1 MAEEAPVKEPLFT
14 DVCIAII
21 PSEDLDAQETETII
35 QRIEASGGKHFPL
48 FESVQQ
54 IDLSTVTHIIS
65 TSIDFPQY
73 SQAVEQGVYVVK
85 PSWVHQSEGKGK
97 LCAARQHSPDPS
109 QFFQD
114 VILTCGDL
122 PDGDKDA
129 IIAGVMALG
138 GQYSG
143 PLTKFVTHLV
153 TLTDDFPKCVTAV
166 EKHAGAKMV
175 LPHWFDACL
184 KLGKKINERPYM
196 FPNPPYRQTILPRPA
211 NSDSPHVE
219 GATAAVPT
227 GQLPNTPPPSP
238 SKHRKNLNAFAYKKV
253 FLGADL
259 NIPDHLKK
267 TLGDLINHGGGTMTE
282 KVDDCHIYIGQF
294 RDGVDYVAASRA
306 RKEVANLAWLYH
318 VINVNKYTNPLSK
331 LLHYPIPRHG
341 IDGFQNLKI
350 SISSYSGD
358 ARIYL
363 ENLIHYCGAEFTK
376 TMKQDNSHLI
386 TAHTRSEKF
395 EAAQEWNI
403 NVTNHLWLEECY
415 AKCTVMTVSNNKYT
429 EFPPVTNLG
438 EVCGQ
443 TVLDMKAVER
453 IYFPAPRESPVKS
466 VTAAQKKPARTA
478 VPASSMTVAS
488 YTPSKSAA
496 ISAPIPIAEDDDE
509 EDDEEEP
516 RPQTAKKPRSRTSKA
531 APTPAA
537 EDVLMLDDDETAAEP
552 TTAPRSRGRPRKSAA
567 TPRLLNNDKENG
579 SPAPRTSGRAAAN
592 IARAAIHNAA
602 PDIALYEKES
612 KRKGGVTHGGRR
624 SGLFDEPLSSP
635 IPQDSKKGKKRKSD
649 EHTYD
654 VTAQDSELSD
664 GETQARLA
672 SKGTIAK
679 KAKTTLTVKYRMM
692 VTGDDRWVGNMKKE
706 SDDKIKLKALGVELT
721 TNPRDDNGIDI
732 LVAPGIKRTKKFVA
746 ALASAP
752 MVVDSKYLDYAL
764 SKNKLMDSPPMLVDR
779 KSEEVM
785 GCTLADALERAK
797 TNKRRLLRGW
807 NIYVTEGIVGGFDT
821 YKEIIEVNGG
831 VATLYKGR
839 TGLKITKRMTPDE
852 YPDAGD
858 EVQHQGGEEEYEN
871 VYLVSSEKDA
881 DVKLWKTLRS
891 LVEKQGLKPRIVESN
906 WLLNAA
912 MSQQVSW
919 DEKWELDEAK
929 VVSQRDR

>member
-1 MAEEAPVKEPLFT
+1 MAEEAPVKEPLFA

-48 FESVQQ
+48 LETEQQ

-85 PSWVHQSEGKGK
+85 PSWVHQSQGKGK

-129 IIAGVMALG
+129 IIAGVIALG

-143 PLTKFVTHLV
+143 PLTKLVTHLV
-153 TLTDDFPKCVTAV
+153 TLTDDSPKCVTAV
-166 EKHAGAKMV
+166 EKHSSAKMV

-196 FPNPPYRQTILPRPA
+196 FPNPPYRQTVLPRPA

-282 KVDDCHIYIGQF
+282 NVDDCHIYIGQY

-466 VTAAQKKPARTA
+466 VAAAQKKPARTT

-496 ISAPIPIAEDDDE
+496 ISAPIPIAED
-509 EDDEEEP
+509 
-516 RPQTAKKPRSRTSKA
+516 
-531 APTPAA
+531 
-537 EDVLMLDDDETAAEP
+537 
-552 TTAPRSRGRPRKSAA
+552 RGRPRKSAA
-567 TPRLLNNDKENG
+567 TPRLLNNDKENE

-635 IPQDSKKGKKRKSD
+635 IPQDPKKGKKRKSD

-721 TNPRDDNGIDI
+721 TNPRDENGIDI

-764 SKNKLMDSPPMLVDR
+764 SKNKLMESPPMLVDR

-797 TNKRRLLRGW
+797 ANKRRLLRGW

-839 TGLKITKRMTPDE
+839 TGLKITKRQTPDE
-852 YPDAGD
+852 YPDAGE

-871 VYLVSSEKDA
+871 VYLVSSEKDV
-881 DVKLWKTLRS
+881 DVKLWKTFRS

-919 DEKWELDEAK
+919 DDKWELDEAK